1 MVPALWGSKR
11 IAGMK
16 FLIVDDSYDDRLV
29 TRRYLNR
36 EFGHD
41 IEVHQARDPQ
51 EALDILNRERVDCI
65 LLDLHYGDS
74 TGHSLLQALKEKDG
88 ELPSAV
94 VVMTGSGSEGA
105 AVSSLKMGAHDYVTK
120 NNLDSALLKKVVDYA
135 LNSYRLQQEFKAR
148 QEELER
154 INQELSHKDKLKTN
168 FVASA
173 SHELRTPVAAM
184 LGLVDLLKE
193 SNLDSHQQQLV
204 DDLAACSDSLLLTV
218 DDIIDLA
225 RVEAGIMETRPY
237 AFHLVEEIQES
248 LRPLRVLARDKGLI
262 LASHIPDDFG
272 PWRMGDRRRIRQ
284 IVNNLVGNAIKY
296 TDQGRVDVRVE
307 EAGDD
312 QVLFSISDTG
322 IGIASADQARIFEP
336 FFQAEEDDG
345 KKSSGLG
352 LTTCVSLVKALNGEL
367 NLVSNLGKG
376 STFQFQIPLPQI
388 TPPAVKERA
397 RTKTGEALQKTDKQ
411 QSLKIL
417 LVEDNHII
425 CNVLQAQLESRGYSV
440 YVASDGVKALKLLNS
455 ETVDVILM
463 DCQMPNM
470 DGYEATTRIRQDLQL
485 NLPIIALTA
494 DAFQSQRDRCL
505 ECGMNDILVK
515 PVSAQ
520 ELDDYLTNL
529 KKSGPKE

>member
-1 MVPALWGSKR
+1 
-11 IAGMK
+11 MK

-41 IEVHQARDPQ
+41 VEIHQARDPR
-51 EALDILNRERVDCI
+51 EALDVLNREQFDCI

-74 TGHSLLQALKEKDG
+74 TGHSLLEALKQGDG

-94 VVMTGSGSEGA
+94 VVMTGSGSEKA
-105 AVSSLKMGAHDYVTK
+105 AVSSLKLGAHDYITK

-135 LNSYRLQQEFKAR
+135 LNSFRLQQEFRRR

-184 LGLVDLLKE
+184 LGLMELLKE
-193 SNLDSHQQQLV
+193 TDLDPQQRQLIS
-204 DDLAACSDSLLLTV
+204 DLEACSDSLLLTV

-237 AFHLVEEIQES
+237 AFHLIEEIQES
-248 LRPLRVLARDKGLI
+248 LRPLQVLARDKGL
-262 LASHIPDDFG
+262 LLNSHVPEDFG

-296 TDQGRVDVRVE
+296 TEFGRVDVTVE
-307 EAGDD
+307 EAEKD
-312 QVLFSISDTG
+312 QVAFSVSDTG
-322 IGIASADQARIFEP
+322 IGISSQDQPRIFEP
-336 FFQAEEDDG
+336 FYQAEEDDG

-352 LTTCVSLVKALNGEL
+352 LSTCVSLVKALNGDIQL
-367 NLVSNLGKG
+367 KSRPGLG
-376 STFQFQIPLPQI
+376 STFQFKIPLPEI
-388 TPPAVKERA
+388 PPPAAIEKA
-397 RTKTGEALQKTDKQ
+397 KAAAGSALQSTPQ
-411 QSLKIL
+411 TRSLKVL

-425 CNVLQAQLESRGYSV
+425 RSVLQAQLESRGYGV
-440 YVASDGVKALKLLNS
+440 HTASDGLKALQILAMEK
-455 ETVDVILM
+455 VDVILM

-470 DGYEATTRIRQDLQL
+470 DGYEATERIRTELDL

-515 PVSAQ
+515 PVSAR
-520 ELDDYLTNL
+520 ELDEYLTDL
-529 KKSGPKE
+529 QH